1 MSATESNPILALAA
15 HAHALSVDDLDANT
29 LAAAQMIITDT
40 LAVGLAGCNASYADA
55 LRGIVNEWGV
65 GGPCRVLGKGASLPA
80 ASAAF
85 MNAYQ
90 IHGQEFDCVH
100 EAAVVHPMAAI
111 MAATLAEIERG
122 TPEGND
128 ATGVSGAEFVATLTA
143 AVDVAIA
150 VGLSAKAGLRFFRPA
165 TAGAFGAAAA
175 VSRLRGFSL
184 DTTVQTFGHLYS
196 QLCGT
201 MQAHTEGVAVLPM
214 QIGFNARNAIIA
226 ADLANAGISAP
237 VDVIDGPFG
246 YLELFEPGG
255 SMVGPLRELDQV
267 RRIGQLAYKPF
278 PTGRA
283 THGGLDGLLS
293 LCREHDIAASRVKA
307 ATLTGPPLIH
317 RLVARPIHAGL
328 PANYARLCM
337 QYTGAVAILRGSIG
351 LFDFDHASLA
361 DSEIHALAA
370 KISVIDDGTP
380 DPNALSPQTV
390 EIQLADGRKLQ
401 RELTQIYGSP
411 QQPMNEQQHREKV
424 SHCCEFAGFGTH
436 ADAIFDQGTQLV
448 QLPDIGPWLAH
459 AYAS

>member
-1 MSATESNPILALAA
+1 MSDPDSNPIVALAR
-15 HAHALSVDDLDANT
+15 HALTFSVADLDPGT
-29 LAAAQMIITDT
+29 RTAAQMIITDT
-40 LAVGLAGCNASYADA
+40 LAVGLAGCNASYAQA
-55 LRGIVNEWGV
+55 LRGVVDNWGT
-65 GGPCRVLGKGASLPA
+65 GGPCRVLGEGAGLPA

-111 MAATLAEIERG
+111 MAAALADIDRAAQG
-122 TPEGND
+122 T
-128 ATGVSGAEFVATLTA
+128 ATTGISGAEFIATITA

-165 TAGAFGAAAA
+165 TAGAFGAAAVVA
-175 VSRLRGFSL
+175 RLRGYSL
-184 DTTVQTFGHLYS
+184 ETTVQTFGHLYS

-226 ADLANAGISAP
+226 ADLAMAGISAP

-255 SMVGPLRELDQV
+255 SMQTPLKELAGE
-267 RRIGQLAYKPF
+267 RRIAQLAYKPY

-283 THGGLDGLLS
+283 THGGLAGLLS
-293 LCREHDIAASRVKA
+293 LCSENRIDAAQVKRV
-307 ATLTGPPLIH
+307 TLTGPPLIH
-317 RLVARPIHAGL
+317 RLVARPIHEGL

-337 QYTGAVAILRGSIG
+337 QYTGAVAILREGIG
-351 LFDFDHASLA
+351 LFDFDNASLA
-361 DSEIHALAA
+361 DDEIHTLAN
-370 KISVIDDGTP
+370 KITVVDDGST
-380 DPNALSPQTV
+380 DPNALAPQTV
-390 EIQLADGRKLQ
+390 QIDLVDGSNVKQ
-401 RELTQIYGSP
+401 ELHEIYGSP
-411 QQPMNEQQHREKV
+411 EQPLSLQQHESKV
-424 SHCCEFAGFGTH
+424 THCCEFAGYAAS
-436 ADAIFDQGTQLV
+436 ADAIFEQGMQMA
-448 QLPDIGPWLAH
+448 QLPDIGIWLAH